1 MDIFEQNINEIAAY
15 FPDQLTNIADQARGM
30 CAALAWFERRHP
42 EHGGV
47 TTAGAA
53 AREGE
58 PGPTRQ
64 EEQSTESIASE
75 ARKEPEDV

>member
-1 MDIFEQNINEIAAY
+1 MLTTNLDFIAEKRPFLLGQLEDI
-15 FPDQLTNIADQARGM
+15 ARGIVI
-30 CAALAWFERRHP
+30 ASRYYEQ
-42 EHGGV
+42 GGV